1 MHSRRALLYMP
12 GDNWKMITKSITL
25 GVDSICMDM
34 EDGAAVNK
42 KAEARAMIVKAL
54 QELDFGASEK
64 LARINSVGS
73 GWEKDDIEAV
83 LPHHPDGIVIPKVES
98 FEQIDWAAKL
108 IEAAELKHGWPIN
121 SIRILIGVETAK
133 GILNLKEIA
142 SHPRLDAIIFGG
154 EDFAASIGATRTKE
168 AVELLYA
175 RQAVVVAC
183 AANDLQA
190 IDIVTIDYKDE
201 DALKVESEFS
211 AGLGFSGK
219 QIIHPNQV
227 FAVQKAF
234 TPSEEAITY
243 AKRIVE
249 TFEASQ
255 KEGKGAYS
263 LDGKMIDMPLLKSA
277 KKVLERGSNPEGGS
291 AKKVN

>member
-34 EDGAAVNK
+34 EDGTAINK
-42 KAEARAMIVKAL
+42 KDLARATIVKAL
-54 QELDFGASEK
+54 LELDFGKSEK

-73 GWEKDDIEAV
+73 GWEKDDIEIV
-83 LPHHPDGIVIPKVES
+83 LPYHPDGIVIPKVES
-98 FEQIDWAAKL
+98 FDQVEWASKI
-108 IEAAELKHGWPIN
+108 IEAAELKYGWPVN

-142 SHPRLDAIIFGG
+142 AHPRLDAIIFGG
-154 EDFAASIGATRTKE
+154 EDFAASIGAVRTKD

-175 RQAVVVAC
+175 RQAVIVAC

-190 IDIVTIDYKDE
+190 IDIVTIDYRDIE
-201 DALKVESEFS
+201 SLRIESEFG
-211 AGLGFSGK
+211 ARLGFVGK
-219 QIIHPNQV
+219 QIIHPAQV
-227 FAVQKAF
+227 EPVQTAF
-234 TPSEEAITY
+234 TPSDEAIAY

-249 TFEASQ
+249 TFEANQ

-263 LDGKMIDMPLLKSA
+263 LDGKMIDMPLVKNA
-277 KKVLERGSNPEGGS
+277 RKVLER
-291 AKKVN
+291 AKAAGKN

>member
-12 GDNWKMITKSITL
+12 GDNWKMITKSVTL

-34 EDGAAVNK
+34 EDGTAINK
-42 KAEARAMIVKAL
+42 KDLARATIVKAL
-54 QELDFGASEK
+54 LELDFGKSEK

-73 GWEKDDIEAV
+73 GWEKDDIEIV
-83 LPHHPDGIVIPKVES
+83 LPYHPDGIVIPKVES
-98 FEQIDWAAKL
+98 FDQVEWASKI
-108 IEAAELKHGWPIN
+108 IEAAELKYGWPVN

-142 SHPRLDAIIFGG
+142 AHPRLDAIIFGG
-154 EDFAASIGATRTKE
+154 EDFAASIGAVRTKD

-175 RQAVVVAC
+175 RQAVIVAC

-190 IDIVTIDYKDE
+190 IDIVTIDYKDIE
-201 DALKVESEFS
+201 SLRVESEFG
-211 AGLGFSGK
+211 ARLGFAGK
-219 QIIHPNQV
+219 QIIHPAQV
-227 FAVQKAF
+227 EPVQTAF
-234 TPSEEAITY
+234 TPNDESIAY

-263 LDGKMIDMPLLKSA
+263 LDGKMIDMPLVKNA
-277 KKVLERGSNPEGGS
+277 QKVLER
-291 AKKVN
+291 AKAAGKN